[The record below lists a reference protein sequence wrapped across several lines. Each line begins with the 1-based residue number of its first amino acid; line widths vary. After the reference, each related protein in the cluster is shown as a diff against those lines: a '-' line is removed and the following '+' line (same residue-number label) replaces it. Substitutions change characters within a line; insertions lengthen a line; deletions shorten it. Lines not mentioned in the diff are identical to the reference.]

1 MTAEEHDTQTEHFK
15 HSSSSWGESDL
26 ANQNVTGTANATE
39 NHVLVLLLIIWVS
52 NNSFSLK
59 LKITLSQLMSINKIE
74 HQKKGTNLWRRIKI
88 CEKAP
93 SSLVPAF

>member
-39 NHVLVLLLIIWVS
+39 KSYIS
-52 NNSFSLK
+52 
-59 LKITLSQLMSINKIE
+59 ITINTMSK
-74 HQKKGTNLWRRIKI
+74 
-88 CEKAP
+88 
-93 SSLVPAF
+93 